1 MLFKHDSVIA
11 RNAALADS
19 GRTASAAQHSASVHA
34 TAADRKPDPRD
45 ARIAE
50 LDAANGQL
58 REELQQLRETWNAAL
73 AKAIDQARTEAARA
87 HVRQDEA
94 MARQLET
101 SCAQARQAFDTMLDR
116 AFAGNVGALA
126 AQALERLVA
135 PNETELAWLGRSVSR
150 RLERV
155 RAEAVVAIEVNPA
168 LFDSDRSSAFASA
181 LPTGTD
187 IKPNAAVAAGTAR
200 IVLKLGAITIEPA
213 QGRERLLAALR
224 ALDHPD
230 DD

>member
-1 MLFKHDSVIA
+1 
-11 RNAALADS
+11 
-19 GRTASAAQHSASVHA
+19 
-34 TAADRKPDPRD
+34 
-45 ARIAE
+45 
-50 LDAANGQL
+50 
-58 REELQQLRETWNAAL
+58 
-73 AKAIDQARTEAARA
+73 
-87 HVRQDEA
+87 
-94 MARQLET
+94 
-101 SCAQARQAFDTMLDR
+101 MLDR

>member
-1 MLFKHDSVIA
+1 VLFKHDSVIA
-11 RNAALADS
+11 RNAVMADS
-19 GRTASAAQHSASVHA
+19 GRSSPDAQHPVLSDM
-34 TAADRKPDPRD
+34 AADRQPDPRD
-45 ARIAE
+45 ARLAE
-50 LDAANGQL
+50 LVAENGRL
-58 REELQQLRETWNAAL
+58 REELQQLRETWSAAL
-73 AKAIDQARTEAARA
+73 AKAIDQARTEAAQA

-94 MARQLET
+94 MARQLEK
-101 SCAQARQAFDTMLDR
+101 SCEQARQAFDRMLDETL
-116 AFAGNVGALA
+116 AGNVGALA
-126 AQALERLVA
+126 AEALERLVA

-168 LFDSDRSSAFASA
+168 LFDSERSSAFASA
-181 LPTGTD
+181 LPAGTD